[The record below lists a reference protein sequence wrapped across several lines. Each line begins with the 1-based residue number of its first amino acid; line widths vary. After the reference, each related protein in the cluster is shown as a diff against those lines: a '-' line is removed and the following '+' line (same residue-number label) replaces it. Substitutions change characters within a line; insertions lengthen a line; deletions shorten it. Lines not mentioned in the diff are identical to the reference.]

1 MGSLAAMRKFIVICA
16 LMVTF
21 VGIGKAQE
29 ASSSKP
35 ESNEAIKKEIL
46 KLEDDQHVAFV
57 NGDAGII
64 DRMYADDAALTYADG
79 KLITKAQLLADI
91 RSGKHKLYQVT
102 HDNLKMEMY
111 GNTVVVTGHSTAT
124 GTMYNTPRVLTNVYV
139 KLNGQWKL
147 VAHHV
152 TYVAKE

>member
-1 MGSLAAMRKFIVICA
+1 MKRDKKDLKF
-16 LMVTF
+16 
-21 VGIGKAQE
+21 
-29 ASSSKP
+29 
-35 ESNEAIKKEIL
+35 
-46 KLEDDQHVAFV
+46 EDEQHVAFV

-64 DRMYADDAALTYADG
+64 DRIYADNAALTYADG

-91 RSGKHKLYQVT
+91 RSGKHKLFQVT
-102 HDNLKMEMY
+102 HDNLRMEIY
-111 GNTVVVTGHSTAT
+111 GNTGFVVTGHSTAT

-139 KLNGQWKL
+139 KLNGQWRL

>member
-1 MGSLAAMRKFIVICA
+1 MRKFIALSA
-16 LMVTF
+16 LMIAL
-21 VGIGKAQE
+21 VGISKAQE
-29 ASSSKP
+29 ANPSKP

-46 KLEDDQHVAFV
+46 KLEDEQHVAFV

-64 DRMYADDAALTYADG
+64 DRIYADDAALTYADG

-102 HDNLKMEMY
+102 HDNLRMEIY
-111 GNTVVVTGHSTAT
+111 GNTFVVTGHSTAT

-152 TYVAKE
+152 TYVGKE

>member
-1 MGSLAAMRKFIVICA
+1 MRKFIALCA
-16 LMVTF
+16 LMAALVT
-21 VGIGKAQE
+21 VSKAQE
-29 ASSSKP
+29 ANPNKP

-46 KLEDDQHVAFV
+46 KLEDEQHVAFV

-64 DRMYADDAALTYADG
+64 DRIYADNAALTYADG

-91 RSGKHKLYQVT
+91 RSGKHKLFQVT
-102 HDNLKMEMY
+102 HDNLRMEIY

-139 KLNGQWKL
+139 KLNGQWRL